1 MHPFATEAA
10 RARLQA
16 AADRVERE
24 SSVEVVITVRP
35 ASVDLRSIELLG
47 GAACALAVL
56 LFTLF
61 APPTFSLIA
70 IAIATVVAFGAG
82 AAAMAA
88 APGLRR
94 NFASQARL
102 RDGVRQAARAC
113 FVELGVHGTR
123 DRTGILVYI
132 SLAEERVAL
141 VADLGVHAAMAQGLA
156 ILAEPIEAVGRTD
169 GFDAAAVEQ
178 LAAAIEGLGAGV
190 RHNLRRAEDDLDELG
205 EWQ

>member
-24 SSVEVVITVRP
+24 SSVEVVIAVRP
-35 ASVDLRSIELLG
+35 SSVDLRGIDLTA
-47 GAACALAVL
+47 GAACAFVVL

-61 APPTFSLIA
+61 APPTFSLLA
-70 IAIATVVAFGAG
+70 IAIATVVSFAAG

-88 APGLRR
+88 SPGLRR
-94 NFASQARL
+94 SFASATRL
-102 RDGVRQAARAC
+102 RDGVRRAARAC

-123 DRTGILVYI
+123 ERTGVLVYV
-132 SLAEERVAL
+132 SLAEERVAV
-141 VADLGVHAAMAQGLA
+141 VADLGVHRAMSQGLA
-156 ILAEPIEAVGRTD
+156 ILTEPIEAIGRTD

-178 LAAAIEGLGAGV
+178 VAAAIEGFGAGV
-190 RHNLRRAEDDLDELG
+190 RHNLPRSADDPDELG

>member
-24 SSVEVVITVRP
+24 SSVEVVIAVRP
-35 ASVDLRSIELLG
+35 SSVDLRGIDLTA
-47 GAACALAVL
+47 GAACAFAVL

-61 APPTFSLIA
+61 APPTFSLLA
-70 IAIATVVAFGAG
+70 IAIATMVSFAAG
-82 AAAMAA
+82 TAGMAA
-88 APGLRR
+88 SPGLRR
-94 NFASQARL
+94 NFASATRL

-123 DRTGILVYI
+123 ERTGVLVYV

-141 VADLGVHAAMAQGLA
+141 VADLGVHRAMGQGLA
-156 ILAEPIEAVGRTD
+156 ILTEPIEAVGRSD

-190 RHNLRRAEDDLDELG
+190 RHNLPRAADDLDELG